1 MKSHTEMNESTRA
14 RLAEVFR
21 VVFDLPSDADLTQVE
36 QGSSGWDSLGHV
48 TLITALASEFGVE
61 ITAVD
66 SLEITS
72 FEAAA
77 EIVEELLDG

>member
-1 MKSHTEMNESTRA
+1 MNENTRA
-14 RLAEVFR
+14 RLAEIFQ
-21 VVFDLPSDADLTQVE
+21 VVFDLPSDVDPTQVE

-48 TLITALASEFGVE
+48 TLVTALASEFDVE

-66 SLEITS
+66 SLDITS

-77 EIVEELLDG
+77 EILAELLDE